1 MGVFFLCGTLNV
13 NDDNIWFN
21 LPSYLHTHKR
31 ANVKVFAQYSAASI
45 NENGNSN
52 GKSAQCNMFEQ
63 LLFRFAPHS
72 ATQFICLFR
81 VERTK
86 VYSQCFNRI
95 FLKCETNTRLSRT
108 KNIRFSTNLQNS
120 CVATCHVFRVF
131 CCVPVHLHYYH
142 YCMAQEFTLIRS
154 NLCLH
159 ATNWIRHRTRQI
171 I

>member
-1 MGVFFLCGTLNV
+1 M
-13 NDDNIWFN
+13 
-21 LPSYLHTHKR
+21 
-31 ANVKVFAQYSAASI
+31 KVFAQYSAASI

-120 CVATCHVFRVF
+120 CVATCHVFCVF
-131 CCVPVHLHYYH
+131 CCVPCTYIIIIIAWPKNSRSFEAISVY
-142 YCMAQEFTLIRS
+142 MPLIGFDIAHGR
-154 NLCLH
+154 
-159 ATNWIRHRTRQI
+159 
-171 I
+171 